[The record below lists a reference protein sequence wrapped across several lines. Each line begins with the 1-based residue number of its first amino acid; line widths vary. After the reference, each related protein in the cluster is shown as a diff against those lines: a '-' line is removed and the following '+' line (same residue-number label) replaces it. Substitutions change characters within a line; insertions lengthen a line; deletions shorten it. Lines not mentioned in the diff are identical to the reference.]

1 MPSEHG
7 NRNRQMGKPDRGCN
21 HLIEDGS
28 LQLQGEEIGIY
39 MEQSRVQ
46 IAMNGGEVH
55 AIVFASRMVSGD
67 EYASHGEQCQQ

>member
-1 MPSEHG
+1 
-7 NRNRQMGKPDRGCN
+7 
-21 HLIEDGS
+21 
-28 LQLQGEEIGIY
+28 